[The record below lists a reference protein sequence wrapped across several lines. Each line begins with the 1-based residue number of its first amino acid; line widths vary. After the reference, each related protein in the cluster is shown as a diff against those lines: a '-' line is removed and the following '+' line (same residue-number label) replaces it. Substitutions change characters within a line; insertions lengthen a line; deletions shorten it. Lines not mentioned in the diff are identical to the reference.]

1 MRPHGSARHTPARY
15 VPLCAGRAHVPLA
28 AQFSRWSG
36 IPFVG
41 LRYASI
47 MEEHDYQRFPSF
59 WDDFSIRRWDLWSY
73 VDARDVAQATRL
85 ALEADTTGS
94 ENFFVAAADTCMPT
108 SSAELMAKVF
118 PDVPI
123 RKELGE
129 HESLISVDK
138 AHTVLGYEPGHSW
151 RTHI

>member
-1 MRPHGSARHTPARY
+1 
-15 VPLCAGRAHVPLA
+15 
-28 AQFSRWSG
+28 
-36 IPFVG
+36 
-41 LRYASI
+41 
-47 MEEHDYQRFPSF
+47 
-59 WDDFSIRRWDLWSY
+59 
-73 VDARDVAQATRL
+73 
-85 ALEADTTGS
+85 
-94 ENFFVAAADTCMPT
+94 MPT